1 MDEERITV
9 SRAAKEIAQ
18 STESIYQWIR
28 DSEITAKLDIPGKQG
43 IKMVLL
49 SEVER
54 QADSTPVRFSLS
66 NETHLIIE
74 QVAHTENISKR
85 AATEMLLDWAWH
97 NWAKEKN
104 DETD

>member
-28 DSEITAKLDIPGKQG
+28 DSEITAKPDIPGKQG

-49 SEVER
+49 SECKR
-54 QADSTPVRFSLS
+54 QYNSTPVRFSLS

-85 AATEMLLDWAWH
+85 AATEMLVARGWEQQT
-97 NWAKEKN
+97 KEKN
-104 DETD
+104 NDTS

>member
-28 DSEITAKLDIPGKQG
+28 DSEITAKPDIPGKQG

-49 SEVER
+49 SGVER

-85 AATEMLLDWAWH
+85 AATEMLVARGWEQQT
-97 NWAKEKN
+97 KEKN
-104 DETD
+104 NESV